1 MAHTLL
7 RSLWDSKSSSPL
19 IFDQENLDPLL
30 KHYTSEDTE
39 LILQAIS
46 QISHPI
52 VNSSNKPKWDT
63 GWGQN
68 LNFLEAGLSPDLA
81 LTPCYFGKYPLV
93 RILGDFY
100 SFSETND
107 LDCLIENFANPIYDI
122 PQDIR
127 FNSLENLLYRDL
139 LSSLVFQPFY
149 RYCLNNDLKEVTI
162 VDLGAG
168 TCHNLFHLFEFFNR
182 NAPDIHLTLVATDWS
197 SSTQSIVNH
206 LSNNNII
213 SNIHFSEFNY
223 FEPSTWSDLLKF
235 NPTFLY
241 SIASLEQFPSNTTD
255 LLQFFVSSS
264 LRYSIHLE
272 PVKELLS
279 PSLKL
284 DTHSITYM
292 RSRNYLNNFST
303 DLLAFEMLS
312 HGLISTS
319 IFRTGLGSLF
329 IDGYSHLV
337 GLSDE

>member
-1 MAHTLL
+1 MGFKVEFTF
-7 RSLWDSKSSSPL
+7 D
-19 IFDQENLDPLL
+19 IDQENLDHLL
-30 KHYTSEDTE
+30 KHYSPEDTQ

-46 QISHPI
+46 KISHPI
-52 VNSSNKPKWDT
+52 VNSANKPKWDT

-68 LNFLEAGLSPDLA
+68 LEFLEAGLPPNFA

-100 SFSETND
+100 SFEEINS
-107 LDCLIENFANPIYDI
+107 LDSLIEKFFNPLYDI
-122 PQDIR
+122 PQEIR
-127 FNSLENLLYRDL
+127 FNSLENLLYREL

-149 RYCLNNDLKEVTI
+149 RYCLNNDLKEVTF

-168 TCHNLFHLFEFFNR
+168 TCHNLLHLFEFFKR
-182 NAPDIHLTLVATDWS
+182 HAPDIHLTLVATDWS

-206 LSNNNII
+206 LSKNNIVP
-213 SNIHFSEFNY
+213 NIYFSEFNY
-223 FEPSTWSDLLKF
+223 FEPSTWDALLKF
-235 NPTFLY
+235 NPTCLY
-241 SIASLEQFPSNTTD
+241 SIASLEQFPSNTTE
-255 LLQFFVSSS
+255 LLDFFVSSS

-329 IDGYSHLV
+329 IDGYSHLS